1 MSNLD
6 NVAEILE
13 AIQQLYNSFIGMG
26 RFTELEL
33 EDNGSLSFNTTN
45 SIVLFI
51 MIFIVFVFPQ
61 IIAMLGG
68 SYNNKKETPVSFND
82 LVNTLQIPEKYREK
96 YRGILEKLANSIKP
110 ETERE
115 KAMAYHA
122 SEYLRILTE
131 NNKNNK
137 NGGSI
142 RKRAKKTRKRRKQN

>member
-1 MSNLD
+1 
-6 NVAEILE
+6 
-13 AIQQLYNSFIGMG
+13 MG
-26 RFTELEL
+26 RFTELGV
-33 EDNGSLSFNTTN
+33 EDNGSVRFNTTN

-61 IIAMLGG
+61 IIALLGAG
-68 SYNNKKETPVSFND
+68 YNKNNKKESPVSFND

-122 SEYLRILTE
+122 FEYLRILTE
-131 NNKNNK
+131 NNKNSK
-137 NGGSI
+137 NGGSM
-142 RKRAKKTRKRRKQN
+142 RKRAKRTRKRRKQN